1 MSEDRGLR
9 SLISMLLLF
18 GGAAILLIA
27 VVLAVLTSEGWPV
40 LTTVALA
47 SLATGVFLLAR
58 AIGQPS

>member
-1 MSEDRGLR
+1 
-9 SLISMLLLF
+9 MLLFF

>member
-1 MSEDRGLR
+1 
-9 SLISMLLLF
+9 MLLFF

-27 VVLAVLTSEGWPV
+27 VVLAVLTNEGWPV

-47 SLATGVFLLAR
+47 SLAMGVFLLAR